1 MTKTILTA
9 IVVLTLTLSGYVG
22 GNAAEE
28 KTIDSIDN
36 NGVIT
41 MDDGS
46 QYQTND
52 EVSDW
57 DSGDTVLVLDSGD
70 KLINR
75 DQGNEEVDAEP
86 SSVVVAS
93 CYCHGCGCKSGPG
106 WRKPDGHCASH
117 AELTEVCHSPPGP
130 PCKYEGAP
138 QVCPPG
144 S

>member
-1 MTKTILTA
+1 MTRIITIG
-9 IVVLTLTLSGYVG
+9 IVALTLTLGGYVG

-52 EVSDW
+52 DVSYW
-57 DSGDTVLVLDSGD
+57 NNGDSVLVLDSGD

-75 DQGNEEVDAEP
+75 DQGNEEVDADE
-86 SSVVVAS
+86 
-93 CYCHGCGCKSGPG
+93 
-106 WRKPDGHCASH
+106 
-117 AELTEVCHSPPGP
+117 
-130 PCKYEGAP
+130 
-138 QVCPPG
+138 Q
-144 S
+144 